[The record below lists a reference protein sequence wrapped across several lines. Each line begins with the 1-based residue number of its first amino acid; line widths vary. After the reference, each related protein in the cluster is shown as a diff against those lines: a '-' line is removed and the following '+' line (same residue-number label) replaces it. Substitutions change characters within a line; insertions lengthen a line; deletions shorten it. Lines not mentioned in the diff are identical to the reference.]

1 MNFIDTAWIEV
12 KAGDGGAGHIS
23 FRREK
28 YVPKGGPDGGNGG
41 NGGSVYVE
49 ADQQLGTLLD
59 FRYTRNYKAKAG
71 ARGGQSNCTGKS
83 GDDVVI
89 RVPAGTVVRDRETGE
104 QIADLSLHGQRVL
117 VAQGGRGG
125 RGNSEFVTSINQAPR
140 MADPGTPGDE
150 CTLEFELK
158 LLADVGLVGYPNAG
172 KSTLISVISAAKP
185 KIADYP
191 FTTLIPNLGIVRA
204 GVGRSFSVADIP
216 GLIEGA
222 HEGKGLGHQFL
233 RHVERTAVLVFLL
246 DCTSEDLGAEAPLF
260 KARELKSGPGWS
272 FEDNEEQE
280 LSSVSQS
287 QIDEI
292 LGALKHAAES
302 IHRDM
307 GSKPVL
313 VTCVMGQ
320 NRSASAAALALVLD
334 GTDPRAAIDQ
344 VRSSCSNHLR
354 GRTAIANKL
363 FERYIM
369 LQPAGGPLLEPSE
382 IPIEKLIGE
391 ENLSEW
397 MVRQLVRELLR

>member
-1 MNFIDTAWIEV
+1 MDNIHLIEHEIELTE
-12 KAGDGGAGHIS
+12 G
-23 FRREK
+23 
-28 YVPKGGPDGGNGG
+28 
-41 NGGSVYVE
+41 
-49 ADQQLGTLLD
+49 LLD
-59 FRYTRNYKAKAG
+59 RLFG
-71 ARGGQSNCTGKS
+71 
-83 GDDVVI
+83 
-89 RVPAGTVVRDRETGE
+89 RETKKPETPVEPGE
-104 QIADLSLHGQRVL
+104 IYKYSRV
-117 VAQGGRGG
+117 G
-125 RGNSEFVTSINQAPR
+125 
-140 MADPGTPGDE
+140 
-150 CTLEFELK
+150 
-158 LLADVGLVGYPNAG
+158 
-172 KSTLISVISAAKP
+172 
-185 KIADYP
+185 
-191 FTTLIPNLGIVRA
+191 PNLYVGPKPPRFYEGKIKK
-204 GVGRSFSVADIP
+204 GVGPVYGTKELSGMQDQGTYDDIRERGVIY
-216 GLIEGA
+216 GLA
-222 HEGKGLGHQFL
+222 N
-233 RHVERTAVLVFLL
+233 
-246 DCTSEDLGAEAPLF
+246 SEDLGAEAPLF